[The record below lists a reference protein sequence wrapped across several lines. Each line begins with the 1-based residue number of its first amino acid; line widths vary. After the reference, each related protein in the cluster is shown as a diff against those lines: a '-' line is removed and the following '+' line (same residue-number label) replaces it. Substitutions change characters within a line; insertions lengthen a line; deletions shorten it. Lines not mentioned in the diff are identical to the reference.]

1 MRAACSERDS
11 EQAAVVEERLSLCK
25 QLLYEVGDLEK
36 RGVHGTPKLKK
47 LLDSELSFLRSVST
61 TVLVSRLYVKLQI
74 TMFFILLVDT
84 R

>member
-1 MRAACSERDS
+1 MRTACSERDS
-11 EQAAVVEERLSLCK
+11 EQAAVVEERLSLCQ

-61 TVLVSRLYVKLQI
+61 VVVSRLYAKLQI
-74 TMFFILLVDT
+74 TMLFVLLVDT